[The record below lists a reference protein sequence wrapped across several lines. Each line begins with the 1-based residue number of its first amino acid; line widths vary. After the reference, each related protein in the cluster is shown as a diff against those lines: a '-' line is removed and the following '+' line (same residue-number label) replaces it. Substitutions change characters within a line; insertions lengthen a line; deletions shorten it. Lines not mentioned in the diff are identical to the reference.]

1 MGDEGVVDFLKKGIV
16 YKCSP
21 NQLLPC
27 NHITRYGTGLV
38 SKFICFSAG
47 SLILYKGL

>member
-1 MGDEGVVDFLKKGIV
+1 MFTNDFINKEFDMGGKGVGGFLKKNGIV

-27 NHITRYGTGLV
+27 NHITPVRDR
-38 SKFICFSAG
+38 A
-47 SLILYKGL
+47 

>member
-1 MGDEGVVDFLKKGIV
+1 MIFINMDLDLGDVEIGGVLKSGIV

-38 SKFICFSAG
+38 
-47 SLILYKGL
+47 